1 MGTEGILFLMSI
13 LKKFL
18 TGLFRSF
25 NRKVFRTSWKDFRN
39 VRPVSQL
46 FGVDRGQPIDRY
58 YIERFLSENRE
69 QIKGTVLE
77 VGDDLYS
84 RKFGKDITRQEILH
98 ITSDNPRATIIG
110 DLTNHQTLK
119 KEVADCFI
127 CTQTLNFIYDV
138 KSAVAGIHYMLKENG
153 CALITVSG
161 ISQISRYD
169 MDRWGDYWRFTDRSA
184 RTAFSEVFGTENIQ
198 LFIYGNVLS
207 SVALLEGISAE
218 ELKEEELLFNDN
230 DYQVII
236 AVKAIK
242 K

>member
-1 MGTEGILFLMSI
+1 MKTFNKLLLSLI
-13 LKKFL
+13 
-18 TGLFRSF
+18 RSC
-25 NRKVFRTSWKDFRN
+25 NRKIFGTTWKDLRN

-58 YIERFLSENRE
+58 YIERFLSENKDL
-69 QIKGTVLE
+69 INGIVLE

-84 RKFGKDITRQEILH
+84 RRFGNNITRLEILH
-98 ITSDNPRATIIG
+98 VTSDNPRATIIG
-110 DLTNHQTLK
+110 DLTNHETLK
-119 KEVADCFI
+119 NQIADCFI

-138 KSAVAGIHYMLKENG
+138 KSAVSGIHYMLKEKG
-153 CALITVSG
+153 CALVTVSG

-169 MDRWGDYWRFTDRSA
+169 MNRWGDYWRFTDRSV
-184 RTAFSEVFGTENIQ
+184 RIAFSEVFGAENIQ
-198 LFIYGNVLS
+198 IFTYGNILS

-218 ELKEEELLFNDN
+218 ELKEDELLFTDD

-242 K
+242 R